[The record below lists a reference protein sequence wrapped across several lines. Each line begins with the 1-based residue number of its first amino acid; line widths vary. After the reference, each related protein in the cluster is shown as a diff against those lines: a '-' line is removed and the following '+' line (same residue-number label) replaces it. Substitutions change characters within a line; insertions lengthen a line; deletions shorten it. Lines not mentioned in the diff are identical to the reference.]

1 MLDKKEAIQERLIE
15 EEMKDSYLTYSM
27 SVIISRALPDVRDG
41 LKPSQRRIL
50 VAMNDLGLGPRSRF
64 RKCAKIAGDTSGNYH
79 PHGEAVVYPTLVRMA
94 QDWNMRCTLVNG
106 QGNFGSIDGDPPAA
120 MRYTEAR
127 LTGSAMEMLSDLK
140 LDTVDYIPNYDETRT
155 EPTVLP
161 SKFPNL
167 IVNGAN
173 GIAVGMATSVPP
185 HNLGEV
191 VSAIVALIESPDIT
205 VDELMEHMPGPDFP
219 TGGVIRGESGIQDA
233 YRTGKGK
240 ITLRAAA
247 HTEQKRGGKT
257 CIVVTEIPYQVTK
270 TRIIEKIAELVK
282 RGTLKG
288 ISDVRDESDRDGLRL
303 VIDLKRGDDERVVL
317 NKLYK
322 HTPLQDTF
330 SIILLALVDGR
341 PQTLNL
347 KQLLQEFLSHR
358 MTIIKRRTQ
367 FLLDKANDRLHI
379 VEGLLKA
386 IKNIDRVIEIIR
398 GSKEVDEARESLMSE
413 FMLTEVQANAILA
426 MQLQRLVGLEQIK
439 LRGEEEELNEK
450 IREYWAI
457 LGKDELVYDIIR
469 EDLYEL
475 KEKYGDGRRTE
486 IAGAVR
492 EFKIEDLIAEES
504 VAVTVSHE
512 GYIKRTRLSLYRSQQ
527 RGGKGVIGSDVKE
540 EDFAQHL
547 FVASTH
553 DYIMFF
559 TDAGKVYWLKVYDVP
574 MLSRTS
580 RGRAIVNLLQVP
592 KGEQITS
599 MVPVR
604 KFDDRYLLLATE
616 KGVIKKT
623 VLSAYGH
630 PKRGGIIAINL
641 DKGDKLIGAMIT
653 HGNDQVVLGTQKGY
667 AIRFGEQ
674 DVRAMGR
681 SAHGVRGIKL
691 RKGDVVKSMI
701 MVDKNSTL
709 LTVCEN
715 GFGKRTDFGKYRLQ
729 SRAGK
734 GVINIK
740 TSKRNGNVVGLMSV
754 REDDEVMIITTNGKM
769 IRIPVK
775 GVRVI
780 GRSTQ
785 GVTLIKMGKD
795 DRIGSFT
802 RIAQKE
808 EEDSTEAP
816 ELPDEE
822 AGESEEEEAEEE
834 ELEEEEEGEEE

>member
-1 MLDKKEAIQERLIE
+1 MLDNKEAVQERLIE
-15 EEMKDSYLTYSM
+15 EEMKDSYLIYSM

-94 QDWNMRCTLVNG
+94 QEWNMRCTLVNG

-140 LDTVDYIPNYDETRT
+140 LDTVDFIPNYDETRN

-167 IVNGAN
+167 VVNGAN
-173 GIAVGMATSVPP
+173 GIAVGMATSIPP
-185 HNLGEV
+185 HNLGETV
-191 VSAIVALIESPDIT
+191 DALVALIENPEIT
-205 VDELMEHMPGPDFP
+205 VDNLMKHLPGPDFP

-270 TRIIEKIAELVK
+270 TRIIEKIAQLVK
-282 RGTLKG
+282 RGMLKG

-386 IKNIDRVIEIIR
+386 IKNIDRIIEIIR
-398 GSKEVDEARESLMSE
+398 GSEDVDKARESLMSE
-413 FMLTEVQANAILA
+413 FMLTEIQANAILA

-439 LRGEEEELNEK
+439 LRDEEKELNEK
-450 IREYWAI
+450 IKEYWAI
-457 LGKDELVYDIIR
+457 LGNDELVFDIIR

-475 KEKYGDGRRTE
+475 KEKYGNGRRTE
-486 IAGAVR
+486 IAGAVK

-504 VAVTVSHE
+504 VAVTVSHQ

-580 RGRAIVNLLQVP
+580 RGRAIVNLLEVP

-616 KGVIKKT
+616 KGVVKKT

-653 HGNDQVVLGTQKGY
+653 HGNDQVVLGTEKGF
-667 AIRFGEQ
+667 AIRFSEQ

-681 SAHGVRGIKL
+681 SAHGVKGIRL

-701 MVDKNSTL
+701 MVDKHSTL
-709 LTVCEN
+709 LTVCEY

-734 GVINIK
+734 GIINIK

-785 GVTLIKMGKD
+785 GVTLIKMAKS

-808 EEDSTEAP
+808 EEDSSEAP

-822 AGESEEEEAEEE
+822 AEDSEVEEGEEE
-834 ELEEEEEGEEE
+834 ELEEEGDE

>member
-1 MLDKKEAIQERLIE
+1 MLEHKEAIQERLIE

-27 SVIISRALPDVRDG
+27 SVIISRALPDARDG

-79 PHGEAVVYPTLVRMA
+79 PHGEAVVYPTLVRLA
-94 QDWNMRCTLVNG
+94 QDWNMRCRLIDG

-127 LTGSAMEMLSDLK
+127 LTGAAMEMISDLK
-140 LDTVDYIPNYDETRT
+140 LDTVDFTPNYDDTRE

-173 GIAVGMATSVPP
+173 GIAVGMATSMPP

-191 VSAIVALIESPDIT
+191 VDAIVAIIENPDISI
-205 VDELMEHMPGPDFP
+205 DELMEHVPGPDFP
-219 TGGVIRGESGIQDA
+219 TGGLICGESGIHQA
-233 YRTGKGK
+233 YKTGKGK

-247 HTEQKRGGKT
+247 HTEQARAGKT
-257 CIVVTEIPYQVTK
+257 CIVITEIPYQVSK
-270 TRIIEKIAELVK
+270 TRIIEKIAALVK
-282 RGTLKG
+282 KGTIRG

-303 VIDLKRGDDERVVL
+303 VVDLKRGDDERVVL

-330 SIILLALVDGR
+330 SIIMLALVDGR

-347 KQLLQEFLSHR
+347 KQLLQEFLDHR
-358 MTIIKRRTQ
+358 MVIIKRRTQ
-367 FLLDKANDRLHI
+367 FLLDKVNDRLHI
-379 VEGLLKA
+379 VRGLIIA
-386 IKNIDRVIEIIR
+386 IDDIDRVIEIIR
-398 GSKEVDEARESLMSE
+398 GSQDVNEARETLMSE
-413 FMLTEVQANAILA
+413 FKLTEVQTNAILA
-426 MQLQRLVGLEQIK
+426 MQLQRLVGLERIK
-439 LRGEEEELNEK
+439 LLDERRELKEK
-450 IREYWAI
+450 IREYGAI
-457 LGKDELVYDIIR
+457 LRDNALVYDIIR
-469 EDLYEL
+469 EDLYEI

-486 IAGAVR
+486 IVGEVQD
-492 EFKIEDLIAEES
+492 FKIEDLIAEES

-512 GYIKRTRLSLYRSQQ
+512 GYIKRTRLSLYRSQH
-527 RGGKGVIGSDVKE
+527 RGGKGVIGSDMRE
-540 EDFAQHL
+540 EDFAEHL

-553 DYIMFF
+553 DYILFF
-559 TDAGKVYWLKVYDVP
+559 TDAGRVYWLKVYDVP
-574 MLSRTS
+574 MLGRTS
-580 RGRAIVNLLQVP
+580 RGRAIVNILETP
-592 KGEQITS
+592 KEEKITS

-653 HGNDQVVLGTQKGY
+653 HGNDQVILGTQKGFS
-667 AIRFGEQ
+667 IRFGEP
-674 DVRAMGR
+674 DVRPMGR
-681 SAHGVRGIKL
+681 SAHGVRGIRL
-691 RKGDVVKSMI
+691 RKDDRVKGLI
-701 MVDKNSTL
+701 LVDKHSTL

-715 GFGKRTDFGKYRLQ
+715 GFGKRTEFGKYRLQ

-734 GVINIK
+734 GIINIK
-740 TSKRNGNVVGLMSV
+740 TSKRNGDVVGLMSV
-754 REDDEVMIITTNGKM
+754 REDDEIMIITSQGKM
-769 IRIPVK
+769 IRTPVR
-775 GVRVI
+775 GIRAI

-785 GVTLIKMGKD
+785 GVTLIKMQSGD
-795 DRIGSFT
+795 HIGSFT
-802 RIAQKE
+802 RLAKKE
-808 EEDSTEAP
+808 EKDISEAP
-816 ELPDEE
+816 ELPDET
-822 AGESEEEEAEEE
+822 
-834 ELEEEEEGEEE
+834 GEEPETEE

>member
-1 MLDKKEAIQERLIE
+1 MLDNKEAVQERLIE

-50 VAMNDLGLGPRSRF
+50 VAMNDLGLGPRSRY

-140 LDTVDYIPNYDETRT
+140 LDTVDFIPNYDETRT

-167 IVNGAN
+167 VVNGAN
-173 GIAVGMATSVPP
+173 GIAVGMATSIPP
-185 HNLGEV
+185 HNLGETV
-191 VSAIVALIESPDIT
+191 DALIALIAEPEMSIDR
-205 VDELMEHMPGPDFP
+205 LMEFIPGPDFP
-219 TGGVIRGESGIQDA
+219 TGGMICGSGGIRQA
-233 YRTGKGK
+233 YRTGKGI
-240 ITLRAAA
+240 ITVRAAA
-247 HTEQKRGGKT
+247 HTEQLRAGKT
-257 CIVVTEIPYQVTK
+257 CIVVTEIPYQINK
-270 TRIIEKIAELVK
+270 TRIIEKIAQLVK
-282 RGTLKG
+282 KGTLGG

-303 VIDLKRGDDERVVL
+303 VIEVKRGDDERVVL

-322 HTPLQDTF
+322 HTPLQETF
-330 SIILLALVDGR
+330 SIITIALVDGR
-341 PQTLNL
+341 PQMLNL
-347 KQLLQEFLSHR
+347 RELLWQFLRHR
-358 MTIIKRRTQ
+358 MTVIRRRTQ
-367 FLLDKANDRLHI
+367 FLLDRANDRLHI
-379 VEGLLKA
+379 VQGLIIA
-386 IKNIDRVIEIIR
+386 IEDIDRVIEIIR
-398 GSKEVDEARESLMSE
+398 SSESVDQARESLMSE
-413 FMLTEVQANAILA
+413 FKLTTIQADAILA
-426 MQLQRLVGLEQIK
+426 MQLQRLVGLERIK
-439 LRGEEEELNEK
+439 LLDERKELKEK
-450 IREYWAI
+450 IKEYWAI
-457 LGKDELVYDIIR
+457 MQQDELVYDIIR

-475 KEKYGDGRRTE
+475 KEKYGDPRRTE
-486 IAGAVR
+486 VVGEVKD
-492 EFKIEDLIAEES
+492 FKIEDLIAEES

-540 EDFAQHL
+540 ADFAQHL

-553 DYIMFF
+553 DYILFF
-559 TDAGKVYWLKVYDVP
+559 TDAGQVYWLKVYDVP
-574 MLSRTS
+574 MLGRTS
-580 RGRAIVNLLQVP
+580 RGRAIVNLLEIPKEEQV
-592 KGEQITS
+592 TS

-616 KGVIKKT
+616 KGIVKKT
-623 VLSAYGH
+623 VLSAFGH

-641 DKGDKLIGAMIT
+641 DKGNKLIGAMIT
-653 HGNDQVVLGTQKGY
+653 HGNDQVVLGTEKGY
-667 AIRFGEQ
+667 AIRFGEH

-681 SAHGVRGIKL
+681 SARGVNGIRL

-701 MVDKNSTL
+701 MVDKHSTL

-734 GVINIK
+734 GIINIK

-754 REDDEVMIITTNGKM
+754 REDDEVMIITINGKM

-785 GVTLIKMGKD
+785 GVTLIKMEKD

-802 RIAQKE
+802 RIAQKAE
-808 EEDSTEAP
+808 KDTSEAP

-822 AGESEEEEAEEE
+822 AGESEEEE
-834 ELEEEEEGEEE
+834 ELEEEEEGEE